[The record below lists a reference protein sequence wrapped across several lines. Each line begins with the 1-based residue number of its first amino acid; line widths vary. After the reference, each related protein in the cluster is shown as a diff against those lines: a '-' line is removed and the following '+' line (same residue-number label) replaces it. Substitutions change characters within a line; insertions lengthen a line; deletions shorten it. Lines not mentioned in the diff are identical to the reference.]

1 MNIQI
6 SIKADWFQKTFD
18 QEMEINTSDRDK
30 AEEVIEGMLDNIFEE
45 NIFEEDRK
53 WHEAKRV
60 G

>member
-45 NIFEEDRK
+45 SRK
-53 WHEAKRV
+53 IGNGTRQKE
-60 G
+60 